1 MTDILFKLSDLE
13 IKNKQITKEKDK
25 FIQNLQGALE
35 KEQKLRVELQV
46 KQNENNEVSS
56 QLQIARQK
64 INNMEKHNKD
74 LEKIIVERD
83 SLQKNFDID
92 GCQLLEV

>member
-1 MTDILFKLSDLE
+1 
-13 IKNKQITKEKDK
+13 
-25 FIQNLQGALE
+25 
-35 KEQKLRVELQV
+35 
-46 KQNENNEVSS
+46 
-56 QLQIARQK
+56 
-64 INNMEKHNKD
+64 MEKHNKD